1 VSRTANPDRPD
12 ELIDR
17 IVPYLVAHG
26 IADLSL
32 RPLAKAI
39 GSSPRVLL
47 YYFGSSEKMIDRV
60 LARLRE
66 RQHALYHQL
75 SPAGAANAPAR
86 KKADPAKAYFAIWKH
101 MTSRASEPHFRLFF
115 EIYGLALRHPRRYRA
130 FLRSTIDD
138 WLDFMDDAAM
148 RKRYGRTTSRAIA
161 TVAMA
166 AYRGFLLDYCASHD
180 TARLDR
186 AVKLWIQAL
195 VALEAHPH
203 HRSNRRQKR

>member
-1 VSRTANPDRPD
+1 VSRTANADRPD

-17 IVPYLVAHG
+17 IVPYLTVHG
-26 IADLSL
+26 IAGLSL

-60 LARLRE
+60 LARLRD
-66 RQHALYHQL
+66 RQHALYGTLLAQD
-75 SPAGAANAPAR
+75 AR
-86 KKADPAKAYFAIWKH
+86 KQADPAESYFAIWKH

-115 EIYGLALRHPRRYRA
+115 DIYGLALRHPRRYRT

-138 WLDFMDDAAM
+138 WLDFMDDASR
-148 RKRYGRTTSRAIA
+148 RKLHGRTTSRALA
-161 TVAMA
+161 TVALA

-180 TARLDR
+180 SARLDR
-186 AVKLWIQAL
+186 AVKLWIHAF
-195 VALEAHPH
+195 VALEAHP
-203 HRSNRRQKR
+203 NKRPTR

>member
-1 VSRTANPDRPD
+1 MSRTANADRPD

-17 IVPYLVAHG
+17 IVPYLTVHG
-26 IADLSL
+26 IAGLSL

-60 LARLRE
+60 LARLRD
-66 RQHALYHQL
+66 RQHALYGTLLAQD
-75 SPAGAANAPAR
+75 AR
-86 KKADPAKAYFAIWKH
+86 KQADPAKSYFAIWKH

-115 EIYGLALRHPRRYRA
+115 EIYGLALRHPRRYRT

-138 WLDFMDDAAM
+138 WLDFMDDASR
-148 RKRYGRTTSRAIA
+148 RKLHGRTTSRALA
-161 TVAMA
+161 TVALA

-180 TARLDR
+180 SARLDR
-186 AVKLWIQAL
+186 AVKLWIHAF
-195 VALEAHPH
+195 VALEAHP
-203 HRSNRRQKR
+203 NKRPTR